1 MNLQEIEFDT
11 RVDIIHKV
19 NKLMKLGL
27 KRKQYIVYAFHM
39 DMFKPLFEM
48 FRQYRMFT

>member
-11 RVDIIHKV
+11 RMNIIHKV

-27 KRKQYIVYAFHM
+27 KRKQYIVYAFNT
-39 DMFKPLFEM
+39 DMFEPLLKM
-48 FRQYRMFT
+48 FKQYRLFA